1 MAQKGTSFEEFLPII
16 MCFNVT
22 MVNLNKNFYATGVRG
37 LFFYKKLF
45 KRYEIDALI
54 LKESFLIKIDL
65 DYKFMT
71 YCKGRYLPE

>member
-1 MAQKGTSFEEFLPII
+1 MGS
-16 MCFNVT
+16 
-22 MVNLNKNFYATGVRG
+22 
-37 LFFYKKLF
+37 FFYKKLF